1 MKSIVKIKSEKMLLS
16 VNIADDVNTRIND
29 IAQAL
34 GVTVKA
40 VGKDSGSEQLGYLL
54 GFSGFKASA
63 EEKRE
68 LNDSC
73 IVFSG
78 ITPNELNALLK
89 ALREAGIII
98 PLKAVCTPYNQS
110 WKLADLVKELAK
122 EHELMNG
129 GNGGE

>member
-1 MKSIVKIKSEKMLLS
+1 MLLS

-29 IAQAL
+29 IAQTL

-40 VGKDSGSEQLGYLL
+40 VGKDSGSEQIGYLL
-54 GFSGFKASA
+54 GFSGFNASA
-63 EEKRE
+63 EEKHE